1 MELLKDYL
9 NSISSRAFKQ
19 LADELGTSLP
29 EEFSSRV
36 DYPPANLSGQYAIPN
51 CLELAK
57 TFRQSPREIASKFCK
72 LLTALDLDNKHLIDQ
87 LNIEGP
93 GFVNIQIADNVYKTW
108 LGAELNLSAL
118 IASNEQKQGRK
129 SILEFVSANP
139 TGPLNIVSAR
149 AAALGDTMVRI
160 LRVAGEQ
167 ISSEYYV
174 NNFGNQVRMLGLSL
188 GIRLFNEIKQSNHPI
203 PEEGYQGEYLIDL
216 AKSIVTNLADFSI
229 TLPEGKVPKDE
240 VMAWAEENHEFFSEQ
255 AVKSLLA
262 SQKKDLEDFNVSFD
276 KFYLESELHDKGKV
290 DEALQR
296 LQQEDVTY
304 EKEGATF
311 FQSSKFGDDKDRVIK
326 RADGRPTYL
335 LADIAYHKS
344 KYDRGYTNVM
354 DIWGPDHH
362 GYISRLSSAIDVL
375 NKNNQEKT
383 FKVLICQQVNLLED
397 GKSIV
402 MSKRLGKFHT
412 MRDLLEKIPVD
423 VLRYFFVQR
432 SISTHL
438 DFDIN
443 LALNQSSQNPVY
455 YIQYAHARICSILG
469 EFDSRKGNLENGTHQ
484 LSNSA
489 KSLFFHAL
497 RYPEEVREISQ
508 NLEVQRLPQYLYD
521 LASVFTSF
529 YHDDQNKIKELVE
542 SNRDLA
548 LAYLKLCKLTKQI
561 FAHGLNLLGISAP
574 ESM

>member
-19 LADELGTSLP
+19 LADEFGTSLP
-29 EEFSSRV
+29 EEFNSRV

-57 TFRQSPREIASKFCK
+57 TFRESPREIASKFCK
-72 LLTALDLDNKHLIDQ
+72 LLTEIDLENKHLIDK

-93 GFVNIQIADNVYKTW
+93 GFVNIEITDNVYKAW
-108 LGAELNLSAL
+108 LGAKLNLSTL
-118 IASNEQKQGRK
+118 IATNEQKRVRR

-174 NNFGNQVRMLGLSL
+174 NNFGNQVRMLGISL

-229 TLPEGKVPKDE
+229 TLPDGNVPNEE
-240 VMAWAEENHEFFSEQ
+240 VMAWAEENHEFFSEH
-255 AVKSLLA
+255 AVTNLLA
-262 SQKKDLEDFNVSFD
+262 SQKKDLEEFNVSFD
-276 KFYLESELHDKGKV
+276 KFYLESELHSKGKV

-344 KYDRGYTNVM
+344 KYDRGFTNVM

-375 NKNNQEKT
+375 NKNYQEKT

-455 YIQYAHARICSILG
+455 YIQYAHARICSILA
-469 EFDSRKGNLENGTHQ
+469 EFDSESGNLENGTHQ

-542 SNRDLA
+542 SNGDLA
-548 LAYLKLCKLTKQI
+548 LAYLRLCKLTKLI

>member
-9 NSISSRAFKQ
+9 NSISSRAFEK
-19 LADELGTSLP
+19 LADEFGTPLS
-29 EEFSSRV
+29 EGFSSRV

-57 TFRQSPREIASKFCK
+57 NFRQSPREIAKKFCN
-72 LLTALDLDNKHLIDQ
+72 LLEGLDLEAKQLIKK

-93 GFVNIQIADNVYKTW
+93 GFVNIEIADNVYRAW
-108 LGAELNLSAL
+108 LDTDINLSTL
-118 IASNEQKQGRK
+118 IATNNQKSDRK
-129 SILEFVSANP
+129 SVLEFVSANP

-149 AAALGDTMVRI
+149 AAALGDAMIRI
-160 LRVAGEQ
+160 LRAAGEQ
-167 ISSEYYV
+167 VSSEYYV
-174 NNFGNQVRMLGLSL
+174 NNFGNQVRMLGISL
-188 GIRLFNEIKQSNHPI
+188 GIRVFNEIKQTNHSI
-203 PEEGYQGEYLIDL
+203 PEEGYQGKYLEDL
-216 AKSIVTNLADFSI
+216 ARSMLTNLAEFNVSF
-229 TLPEGKVPKDE
+229 PESEADSGE
-240 VMAWAEENHEFFSEQ
+240 VFGWAEQNQEFFSEL
-255 AVKSLLA
+255 AVSNLLA
-262 SQKKDLEDFNVSFD
+262 SQKQDLEAFNVSFD
-276 KFYLESELHDKGKV
+276 KFYLESELHSKGKV
-290 DEALQR
+290 EDALQR

-304 EKEGATF
+304 EKEGAIF
-311 FQSSKFGDDKDRVIK
+311 FQSSNFGDDKDRVIK

-335 LADIAYHKS
+335 LADIAYHQS
-344 KYDRGYTNVM
+344 KYDRGFTNVM

-362 GYISRLSSAIDVL
+362 GYISRLSSAMDVL
-375 NKNNQEKT
+375 NQDKQENT

-455 YIQYAHARICSILG
+455 YIQYAHARICSILS
-469 EFDSRKGNLENGTHQ
+469 EFDSEIGNLEKGTTQ
-484 LSNSA
+484 FSNSA
-489 KSLFFHAL
+489 KNLFFNAL

-529 YHDDQNKIKELVE
+529 YHDEQNRIKELVE
-542 SNRDLA
+542 SNEDLA
-548 LAYLKLCKLTKQI
+548 LSYIKLCKLTKLI
-561 FAHGLNLLGISAP
+561 LAHGLELLGISAP